1 MATITT
7 VHQELSDEQL
17 LEALENLK
25 GQQEFYNDQVN
36 RVEVILFQRMAEIGS
51 TIIPSDIYECQIKTD
66 PKWDYSAFRELQNI
80 FTVDDFTS
88 CYTPEHTVEK
98 MVGISWNTTTVRAL
112 CKRYGAKAQ
121 AIYARARME
130 GRKTLTFKRK

>member
-1 MATITT
+1 MATIPT

-25 GQQEFYNDQVN
+25 GQAEYYQGEANRAEF
-36 RVEVILFQRMAEIGS
+36 ILSQRMAERGS

-80 FTVDDFTS
+80 FTIHDFST
-88 CYTPEHTVEK
+88 CFTPEHTVEK
-98 MVGISWNTTTVRAL
+98 VVGISWNTTTVRAL

-121 AIYARARME
+121 AIYNRARMK
-130 GRKTLTFKRK
+130 GRETLTFKRK

>member
-1 MATITT
+1 MATTPT
-7 VHQELSDEQL
+7 VHQELSNEEL

-25 GQQEFYNDQVN
+25 GHQEFYNDQVN

-51 TIIPSDIYECQIKTD
+51 TIIPSDIYECKVTA
-66 PKWDYSAFRELQNI
+66 KAEFDYSAFRELQNI
-80 FTVDDFTS
+80 FTIDDFTS

-98 MVGISWNTTTVRAL
+98 VVPINWHTTTVLAL

>member
-1 MATITT
+1 MATTPT

-51 TIIPSDIYECQIKTD
+51 TIIPSDIYECKVTA
-66 PKWDYSAFRELQNI
+66 KAEFDYSAFRELQNI
-80 FTVDDFTS
+80 FTVDDFST
-88 CYTPEHTVEK
+88 CFTPEHTVEK
-98 MVGISWNTTTVRAL
+98 MVEISWNTTTVRAL
-112 CKRYGAKAQ
+112 YKHYGAKAQ
-121 AIYARARME
+121 AIYDRARME